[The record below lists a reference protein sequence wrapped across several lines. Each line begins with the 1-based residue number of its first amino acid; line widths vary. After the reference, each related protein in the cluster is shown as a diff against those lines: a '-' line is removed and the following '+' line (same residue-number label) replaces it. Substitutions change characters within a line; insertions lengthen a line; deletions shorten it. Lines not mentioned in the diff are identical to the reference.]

1 MGASVKIAV
10 YAIALNESK
19 FVERFIAAAA
29 DADLIF
35 IADTGSTDNTVEK
48 LEELRD
54 CEYPGGLIR
63 IQSISIKPWR
73 FDDARNTALALL
85 PPDIDVCVSLDLDE
99 VLQPGWREEIE
110 RVWIPGTTRLRYGF
124 DWGCG
129 IVFQYEKIHA
139 RHGYRWTCPVHEYPV
154 PDRTVESW
162 ANTDKLLVVHQ
173 PDPEKSRGQ
182 YLDLL
187 RISVEEN
194 PTEPRNAFYYA
205 RELSFR
211 SMWREA
217 IVEARRY
224 LELPRANWPN
234 ERCYAL
240 RVIGRSYQE
249 IGQYPEA
256 LKALRDACSE
266 APDTREPWH
275 DLALACYR
283 TSRWAECLGAA
294 LTCLSVTNREKL
306 YTVDPLVWGAA
317 PHDLASIAA
326 YRLEQY
332 GLAIEHARKA
342 VELDP
347 SDLRLRQNLE
357 QCEDVAA

>member
-1 MGASVKIAV
+1 MKIAV
-10 YAIALNESK
+10 YAIALNES
-19 FVERFIAAAA
+19 RFAARFCDAA
-29 DADLIF
+29 READLIF
-35 IADTGSTDNTVEK
+35 VADTGSTDDTVAI
-48 LEELRD
+48 LQAS
-54 CEYPGGLIR
+54 GATVVN
-63 IQSISIKPWR
+63 ISIKPWR

-99 VLQPGWREEIE
+99 VLQRGWREEIE
-110 RVWIPGTTRLRYGF
+110 RVWTPETNRMRYGF
-124 DWGCG
+124 DWGAG
-129 IVFQYEKIHA
+129 IVFSYEKFHA
-139 RHGYRWTCPVHEYPV
+139 RHGFRWTCPVHEYVV
-154 PDRTVESW
+154 PDRTTEVW

-211 SMWREA
+211 SMWAEA

-224 LELPRANWPN
+224 LALPRANWPN

-240 RVIGRSYQE
+240 RVIGRSHQE
-249 IGQYPEA
+249 LGQWDQA

-266 APDTREPWH
+266 APATREPWH

-283 TSRWAECLGAA
+283 TSRWAEALGAA
-294 LTCLSVTNREKL
+294 LTCLSITHREKL
-306 YTVDPLVWGAA
+306 YTVDPQVWGAA

-326 YRLEQY
+326 WNIGQY
-332 GLAIEHARKA
+332 SLALEHARKA
-342 VELDP
+342 VELAPD
-347 SDLRLRQNLE
+347 DLRLRQNLE
-357 QCEDVAA
+357 FCESKQVVA